1 MYWYIILL
9 LLSVARD
16 KSDDMAA
23 LVDELSFFAHIYKQD
38 IQYKFSIRT
47 KYPQGP

>member
-1 MYWYIILL
+1 MYWYIIIL

-23 LVDELSFFAHIYKQD
+23 LVDAIIL
-38 IQYKFSIRT
+38 
-47 KYPQGP
+47 